1 MAVASDAVRRKEV
14 VGGPP
19 AEQEMPRPPVYI
31 QFPSDVP
38 HWLSITSAL
47 SDLLDTVSRDQS
59 PWLLVKQLNY
69 VHHLAHDPSAQIIGG
84 QQHKKQKTKHPHV
97 IPGRFCFHKYYGLK
111 LASGPQACK
120 NFSHWKQQYFFC

>member
-1 MAVASDAVRRKEV
+1 MAAASDAVRRKEV

-19 AEQEMPRPPVYI
+19 AEHEVPRPPVYI

-38 HWLSITSAL
+38 HWSSITSAL

-69 VHHLAHDPSAQIIGG
+69 VHHLAHDPSVQIIQGQ

-97 IPGRFCFHKYYGLK
+97 IPGMFVPKYFSLGLSNI
-111 LASGPQACK
+111 LVLM
-120 NFSHWKQQYFFC
+120 